1 MIDLTWNRS
10 TTSSAAT
17 VSERGEPSEM
27 TIKMSQLQD
36 WEMMTRASLG
46 VINHLDWFV
55 LTVGKILTKCD
66 VDRERKT
73 DLDDLLHYSSMA
85 VSHLAELQAK
95 LLASN
100 ATVRREAILS
110 SSHLSPAAV
119 MYLRGQ
125 PIGCTDLFGGPSAV
139 AEALRISSE
148 EKRKVTKASPKKAG
162 STGTSGAQQRS
173 RHTNGEGGFTS
184 PSAPG
189 SSGAQ
194 QRSRHTH
201 GEGRFTS
208 PSAPGS
214 SGAQQ
219 PSRHA
224 NGEGRFTS
232 PSAPRT
238 SGAQQRPRPTNREG
252 RIAAPQPASRRTA
265 LAPKAF
271 PDSSPRRREER

>member
-1 MIDLTWNRS
+1 
-10 TTSSAAT
+10 
-17 VSERGEPSEM
+17 
-27 TIKMSQLQD
+27 
-36 WEMMTRASLG
+36 MMTRASLG

-55 LTVGKILTKCD
+55 LTVGKILTKCE
-66 VDRERKT
+66 VDREKNN

-110 SSHLSPAAV
+110 SSHLSLAAV

-139 AEALRISSE
+139 AEAFRISSQ
-148 EKRKVTKASPKKAG
+148 EKRKATKASLKKAG
-162 STGTSGAQQRS
+162 STGTAGAQQRP
-173 RHTNGEGGFTS
+173 RHTNGERRFAAPIAS
-184 PSAPG
+184 SATG
-189 SSGAQ
+189 TARAQ
-194 QRSRHTH
+194 QPSRHTN

-208 PSAPGS
+208 PSAPGTS
-214 SGAQQ
+214 GAKQRPIPTNREGRFTSPSAPGTSGAQQ
-219 PSRHA
+219 PSRHT

-232 PSAPRT
+232 PSSPGT
-238 SGAQQRPRPTNREG
+238 SVAQQRPRPTNREG
-252 RIAAPQPASRRTA
+252 RFVAPQPASRRTT

-271 PDSSPRRREER
+271 PDSSPRQREER